1 LAEYVLDTDH
11 LSYVQEGHPKV
22 VERLAHLSRGDRVF
36 TSVVGVAELLR
47 GVYLLP
53 KGRRQ
58 RELLQLYRQVLGQ
71 MEEVLPLARPVAERF
86 AEIEVKLR
94 KKGKPIPVNDVWV
107 AALALVRGAVLV
119 TNDEHFAQVDGL
131 KIENW
136 TQ

>member
-1 LAEYVLDTDH
+1 MTEYLLDTDH

-22 VERLAHLSRGDRVF
+22 VQRLTALSAGDRVF

-53 KGRRQ
+53 QGRRR
-58 RELLQLYRQVLGQ
+58 RELLALYQQVLGQ
-71 MEEVLPLARPVAERF
+71 MEEVLPITWPVAEKF

-94 KKGKPIPVNDVWV
+94 RKGKPIPVNDVWV

-119 TNDEHFAQVDGL
+119 TNDEHFAHIEGL
-131 KIENW
+131 TIENW
-136 TQ
+136 AR